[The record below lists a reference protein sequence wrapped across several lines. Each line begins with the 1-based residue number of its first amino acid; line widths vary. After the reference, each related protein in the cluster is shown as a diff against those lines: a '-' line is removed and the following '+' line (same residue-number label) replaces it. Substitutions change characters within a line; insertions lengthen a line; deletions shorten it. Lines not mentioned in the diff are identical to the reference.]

1 MRYKVQIV
9 STISGIAVHVEEK
22 FFEEETEAKSF
33 TRSFNRE
40 NLTYDL
46 RRYFFAHYMGEVK

>member
-9 STISGIAVHVEEK
+9 STISGTVVQVEEK

-33 TRSFNRE
+33 TWRFNCE
-40 NLTYDL
+40 NQTIS
-46 RRYFFAHYMGEVK
+46 RFVTFAHYMGEVK

>member
-9 STISGIAVHVEEK
+9 YVLGAAPVNVDEK
-22 FFEEETEAKSF
+22 LFETDEEAKAF
-33 TRSFNRE
+33 ARSFNRE